1 LDRSVVVAGR
11 FKGMATMTA
20 SRSLGAAPAALLMF
34 FLLPACRPGSAERMA
49 AEPASG
55 TEVLANQNLDMI
67 LDKERTTVE
76 VEVPP
81 AAPEA
86 AGKKLGLYLEGVDF
100 GRPGVYF
107 EVYAE
112 LPPGA
117 EPEPEGTHYLGTL
130 SSYGP
135 KGQGTTVGFDITRL
149 VRELEAQG
157 RWNGKLSL
165 TFVRRG
171 LEPAPGKP
179 KVETAP
185 KKVPSVRVKR
195 MKIVR
200 E

>member
-1 LDRSVVVAGR
+1 
-11 FKGMATMTA
+11 MTA

-34 FLLPACRPGSAERMA
+34 FLLPACRPGSAERLA

-76 VEVPP
+76 VRMPTDVPQ
-81 AAPEA
+81 PEDS

-107 EVYAE
+107 EVYAD

-117 EPEPEGTHYLGTL
+117 EPKPEGTRYLGTL

-135 KGQGTTVGFDITRL
+135 KGQDTTVGFDITRL

-171 LEPAPGKP
+171 LEPPPGKP
-179 KVETAP
+179 KLEAAP
-185 KKVPSVRVKR
+185 KKVPPVRVKR
-195 MKIVR
+195 MRIVR

>member
-1 LDRSVVVAGR
+1 
-11 FKGMATMTA
+11 MTA

-34 FLLPACRPGSAERMA
+34 FLLPACGPGSAERTSP
-49 AEPASG
+49 EPSSNV
-55 TEVLANQNLDMI
+55 EELAHQNLDMT

-76 VEVPP
+76 VQVPR
-81 AAPEA
+81 ALPEA
-86 AGKKLGLYLEGVDF
+86 AGKKLGLYLEGVEF

-107 EVYAE
+107 EVYAD

-117 EPEPEGTHYLGTL
+117 EPKPEGTHYLGTL

-135 KGQGTTVGFDITRL
+135 KGGETTAGFDVTRL

-157 RWNGKLSL
+157 HWNGKLSL

-171 LEPAPGKP
+171 LLPPPGQP
-179 KVETAP
+179 KVESGT
-185 KKVPSVRVKR
+185 KKVPPVRVKR
-195 MKIVR
+195 LKIIR